1 MKAVEA
7 QFGPYL
13 HEVKWL
19 NMGGGHHI
27 TREDYDVDL
36 LISEIKRIRG
46 TYNLEVYI
54 EPGEAIALNAGYL
67 ATEVL
72 DIVANG
78 MEILVLDASATCH
91 MPDVLEM
98 PYRPPLRNGFEA
110 QEKAHTYRLSSNTC
124 LTGDVIGDYS
134 FENPVQIGDRL
145 YFEDMAIYS
154 FVKNNT
160 FNGIGLPSLYLMD
173 EQGECSLVK
182 SFGYQDFKGRLS

>member
-1 MKAVEA
+1 M
-7 QFGPYL
+7 
-13 HEVKWL
+13 
-19 NMGGGHHI
+19 
-27 TREDYDVDL
+27 
-36 LISEIKRIRG
+36 LISEIKRIRE

-72 DIVANG
+72 DIVENG

-98 PYRPPLRNGFEA
+98 PYRPPLRNGLEA

-145 YFEDMAIYS
+145 YLKIWLFTHLLKI
-154 FVKNNT
+154 
-160 FNGIGLPSLYLMD
+160 IPLMVLD
-173 EQGECSLVK
+173 CPVSTSWTNRETAA
-182 SFGYQDFKGRLS
+182 